1 MGRRLFLHNGSD
13 NVAVALENLK
23 AGDVVEVKV
32 REKTYKIELR
42 EDIPY
47 GHKVAI
53 RDIERGSKIIKYGEV
68 IGVATEDIAVGSH
81 VHIHNIKSLRY

>member
-1 MGRRLFLHNGSD
+1 LFLHNGSD